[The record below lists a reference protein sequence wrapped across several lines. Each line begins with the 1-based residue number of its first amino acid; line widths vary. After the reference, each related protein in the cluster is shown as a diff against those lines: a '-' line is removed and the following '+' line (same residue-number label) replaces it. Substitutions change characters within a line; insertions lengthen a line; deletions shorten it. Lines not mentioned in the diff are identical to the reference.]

1 MKTDL
6 VGLIYTGDRDEENL
20 GELTRV
26 RSVAALP
33 MLGRY
38 RLIDFL
44 LSNMVNSGIKNIGII
59 MQRNYK
65 SLLDQ
70 LGSGRD
76 WDLHGKRSGMTL
88 LPPFV
93 DDNKGT
99 YTGLLQALKCNLSFL
114 RRSKEKYIVVADCN
128 SLYHIKFD
136 ELLEQHK
143 NTDSDITLVYTKDRN
158 ARRNSKGRYLS
169 FDSNKNL
176 NQIEFDPVI
185 PNSENTYIGVFL
197 IRREIL
203 INLVERSISVGH
215 EHFMRDTIRNLLEH
229 NLYKVS
235 GYELPSRIWLID
247 SIQAY
252 FQANL
257 DILKFENQAH
267 IFKKDRPIW
276 TKLKDEIPSKY
287 SSSSSVKN
295 SLVADGCNIEGTVEN
310 SILFRGVTIK
320 KGAIVRGSIVM
331 QDSYISTNAEVEN
344 CILEKQ
350 TDVRENKR
358 IISVPNYP
366 IVVAK
371 NITI

>member
-6 VGLIYTGDRDEENL
+6 VGLIYTGDRDEERL

-33 MLGRY
+33 VLGRY

-59 MQRNYK
+59 MQKNYQ

-93 DDNKGT
+93 DDNTGT
-99 YTGLLQALKCNLSFL
+99 YTGLLQSLKCNLSFL
-114 RRSKEKYIVVADCN
+114 RRSKEKYIVVSDCN

-136 ELLEQHK
+136 ELLGHHK
-143 NTDSDITLVYTKDRN
+143 NNEADITLVYTKDKN
-158 ARRNSKGRYLS
+158 ARRHSKGKYLS
-169 FDSNKNL
+169 FSANSLK
-176 NQIEFDPVI
+176 QIEFDPVI
-185 PNSENTYIGVFL
+185 PHSENTYLGVFI
-197 IRREIL
+197 IRREVL
-203 INLVERSISVGH
+203 INLVERSISLGH
-215 EHFMRDTIRNLLEH
+215 QHFMRDTIRSLLELG
-229 NLYKVS
+229 LYKIS
-235 GYELPSRIWLID
+235 GYELPSSVWLID

-257 DILKFENQAH
+257 DVLSPENQSQL
-267 IFKKDRPIW
+267 FPKDRPVW

-295 SLVADGCNIEGTVEN
+295 SLIADGCNIEGTVEN
-310 SILFRGVTIK
+310 SIIFRGVTIK
-320 KGAIVRGSIVM
+320 KGAVVRGSVIM
-331 QDSYISTNAEVEN
+331 QDSYIASNAEVEN

-371 NITI
+371 NVTI